1 MLAVD
6 MAAAERRI
14 HSALQAHVSQLRQQ
28 LEAEQRQQLT
38 ADIKQQVP
46 FHIQRTCAKVGCLV
60 DVLYTIAAHWTDE
73 WIDWVVQMYK
83 DFVNLHSRVISL
95 HRLDSTLLTMLP
107 VHCS

>member
-1 MLAVD
+1 MQAEEAALLAVD

-46 FHIQRTCAKVGCLV
+46 FC
-60 DVLYTIAAHWTDE
+60 
-73 WIDWVVQMYK
+73 
-83 DFVNLHSRVISL
+83 
-95 HRLDSTLLTMLP
+95 
-107 VHCS
+107 